1 MGAVGTIKSQAV
13 NNPEI
18 ASIKDIRTSK
28 RTPEKPDFKLRQTN
42 RKKIESIVRATNNYL
57 ESTQRELKIQIH
69 KGTGHIMVKVV
80 SKQDGKIIREVPSE
94 DLLNLV
100 KKMDEMIGILF
111 YGKA

>member
-18 ASIKDIRTSK
+18 AAIKDIRTLK
-28 RTPEKPDFKLRQTN
+28 RTLEKPDFKLRQMN
-42 RKKIESIVRATNNYL
+42 RKKIENTVRAANNYL

-69 KGTGHIMVKVV
+69 EGTGHIMVKVV
-80 SKQDGKIIREVPSE
+80 SKQDGKTIREVPSE